1 MRRSILKCSL
11 LMGLAISLL
20 SPTAIASEGTQEDPV
35 VVASKTFPESY
46 VLAELLSQLL
56 EADGFVVDRKFGLSG
71 TNVCYEGLINDEID
85 VYPEYTGTL
94 AQAVLKLDER
104 LDYEQI
110 NYRIAHLGIEG
121 LEPFGFNNTYAM
133 ALRRELS
140 IELGLTRVSQLIDHP
155 DLKVAVTHEFLERED
170 GWPHL
175 QRIYGLTAVPQG
187 IEHALALRAIAD
199 GSIDI
204 TDGFS
209 TDAELQEYD
218 IVLLEDD
225 RGAFPLYHAL
235 PLIRSDLS
243 PAIHRALD
251 QLGSKIDEPI
261 MLRLNRDVVVD
272 NKTFAEVANSFLVEL
287 GLASKATNLATG
299 RGGKLT
305 ANVIRHLQL
314 TGIALLSATL
324 LGLLV
329 SLAVYR
335 VGWLSRG
342 VVYICGLMQTIPSIA
357 LLALMI
363 PLLGIGMKPAIAA
376 LFLYSL
382 LPIVRNTVT
391 SLSTTDP
398 MLVRVAEAMG
408 MSQLERLRYVL
419 VPLAMPSVFAGI
431 RTSAVICI
439 GTATLAA
446 FIGAGGLGDPI
457 VTGLALND
465 TGLILQG
472 AIPAALL
479 AVATELIFEGLE
491 RLVIPGHLKVF
502 GAKQAEQGT

>member
-1 MRRSILKCSL
+1 MKVLFQKLLVSLCVVCGFLSI
-11 LMGLAISLL
+11 AV
-20 SPTAIASEGTQEDPV
+20 AASDGTESDPV
-35 VVASKTFPESY
+35 VVASKSFPESY
-46 VLAELLSQLL
+46 ILAEILSQLL
-56 EADGFVVDRKFGLSG
+56 ERDGYVVERNFGMDTHVVYGAL
-71 TNVCYEGLINDEID
+71 LNDEVD
-85 VYPEYTGTL
+85 VYPEYTGTI
-94 AQAVLKLDER
+94 AQAILKLEER
-104 LDYEQI
+104 LEVDQI
-110 NYRIAHLGIEG
+110 NALLEELGIEC

-140 IELGLTRVSQLIDHP
+140 TELNLTKVSQLIDHP
-155 DLKVAVTHEFLERED
+155 DLRVAVTHDFLERED
-170 GWPHL
+170 GWPNL
-175 QRIYGLTAVPQG
+175 QRTYGLTSIPQG

-204 TDGFS
+204 TDGYS
-209 TDAELQEYD
+209 TDAELDEYD
-218 IVLLEDD
+218 LVVLDDD
-225 RGAFPLYHAL
+225 RNAFPIYLAL

-243 PAIHRALD
+243 PEIRQALNRV
-251 QLGSKIDEPI
+251 GSLIDEPTMI
-261 MLRLNRDVVVD
+261 QLNREVAIEG
-272 NKTFAEVANSFLVEL
+272 KTFAAVAHSFLQSINM
-287 GLASKATNLATG
+287 ASDAPITTTG
-299 RGGKLT
+299 RGGRLA
-305 ANVIRHLQL
+305 ANVVRHLQL
-314 TGIALLSATL
+314 TGIALLGATV

-329 SLAVYR
+329 SLLAYR
-335 VGWLSRG
+335 IAWLSRG
-342 VVYICGLMQTIPSIA
+342 VVYICGLMQTVPSIA
-357 LLALMI
+357 LFALMI
-363 PLLGIGMKPAIAA
+363 PLFGIGMKPAIVA

-398 MLVRVAEAMG
+398 MLVRVSEAMG
-408 MSQLERLRYVL
+408 MSELERLRYVL

-491 RLVIPGHLKVF
+491 RLVIPGHLKIF
-502 GAKQAEQGT
+502 GPKQAEQGT